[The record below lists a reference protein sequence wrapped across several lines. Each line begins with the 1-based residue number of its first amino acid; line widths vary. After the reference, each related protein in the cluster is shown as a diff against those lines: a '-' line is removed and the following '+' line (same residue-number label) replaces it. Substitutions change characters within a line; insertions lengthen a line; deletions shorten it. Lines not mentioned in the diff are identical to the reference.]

1 MFKNVFG
8 GANTPQPQTPPQEP
22 KQPPAVNAKDQ
33 IKPDGMNPADPNA
46 AGVAKPTEPPKSEV
60 NPLDAFKD
68 LYKTNPDNTDG
79 ANTPSRLE
87 LTDEVFNQVIPNLD
101 FTQGLTPELQQQLA
115 QGDSK
120 AFMTAIQQAG
130 ANAYK
135 TAMQHNAALM
145 NDHLDKRFKEF
156 QPTIQKSVASNL
168 TSSALSTLPN
178 ADNPVVKAELDR
190 VASQLQSKYPD
201 APPEWVAK
209 QTNVYLSE
217 LGKQLA
223 GPTPEQQ
230 QAQRLPESVDFA
242 ELLKDD

>member
-1 MFKNVFG
+1 MFNSMFG
-8 GANTPQPQTPPQEP
+8 GKTPPTQEP
-22 KQPPAVNAKDQ
+22 KNPPAVDAKDQ
-33 IKPDGMNPADPNA
+33 IKPNGMNPADPNA
-46 AGVAKPTEPPKSEV
+46 AGVATPDAGNPKPAE
-60 NPLDAFKD
+60 NPLDAFKG
-68 LYKTNPDNTDG
+68 LYDTAKNTAEG
-79 ANTPSRLE
+79 ADTPARLE
-87 LTDEVFNQVIPNLD
+87 LTDEVMDKVIPSLD
-101 FTQGLTPELQQQLA
+101 FSKGLSPEVQQQLA

-120 AFMTAIQQAG
+120 AFMAAIQQVG

-145 NDHLDKRFKEF
+145 NDHLDKRFQEF
-156 QPTIQKSVASNL
+156 KPTIQKSVASNL

-201 APPEWVAK
+201 APPEWIAK

-217 LGKQLA
+217 LGKQLS

-230 QAQRLPESVDFA
+230 QRQNLPESVDFA
-242 ELLKDD
+242 ELLRQDK